1 MAVAE
6 PLRVG
11 PAKRRIRQ
19 AFDQAAASYD
29 DAADVQREICDRL
42 SNYLLQAGVELGF
55 DSILDAGCGTGY
67 GARWLAGGWP
77 DAHLTLV
84 DFAPAMLAAA
94 RSRCPQAALI
104 GADIEALPLVE
115 RSCDLYW
122 SSLTWQWNDPQ
133 RCLAEAA
140 RVLRPNGVLAVAT
153 LGIDNFR
160 ELRQVFAEVDAYN
173 HVLALPAPEALLEV
187 CRATGWQV
195 RVWQRQPVCR
205 HFPDLRTLLRSVKA
219 VGAHEVEQRR
229 PMPFSRS
236 AWQAITARYERL
248 RESAGLP
255 LTYDAVWLVAT
266 R

>member
-1 MAVAE
+1 MAAVE
-6 PLRVG
+6 PLRAG
-11 PAKRRIRQ
+11 PAKQRVRQ
-19 AFDQAAASYD
+19 AFDQAAARYD

-42 SNYLLQAGVELGF
+42 GRHLLQAGVELSPG
-55 DSILDAGCGTGY
+55 SILDAGCGTGY
-67 GARWLAGGWP
+67 GARWLAERWP

-94 RSRCPQAALI
+94 RSHCPQAALVC
-104 GADIEALPLVE
+104 ADIEALPLSE
-115 RSCDLYW
+115 RRCNLYW

-140 RVLRPNGVLAVAT
+140 RILQPNGLLAVAT

-160 ELRQVFAEVDAYN
+160 ELRQVFVEVDDYS
-173 HVLALPAPEALLEV
+173 HVLTLPAPEALLEA

-195 RVWQRQPVCR
+195 RVWERQPVRR
-205 HFPDLRTLLRSVKA
+205 HFPDLRTLLHSVKK
-219 VGAHEVEQRR
+219 VGAREVEQRR
-229 PMPFSRS
+229 PIPFSRS
-236 AWQAITARYERL
+236 AWQAIAARYEQL